1 MSSNNQQPEQ
11 MATAP
16 LSPKKETARESTPQN
31 DKGNK
36 SNEKNNKLHDN
47 NLRGKYTVEK
57 EDDFGQ
63 QQQVSGA
70 FGDSSN
76 VDEQTILLIMQQ

>member
-1 MSSNNQQPEQ
+1 MSSSNQQPEQ

-16 LSPKKETARESTPQN
+16 LSPKKETASESTPQN

-57 EDDFGQ
+57 EDDYGQ

>member
-1 MSSNNQQPEQ
+1 MSVNINQQPDNINP
-11 MATAP
+11 T
-16 LSPKKETARESTPQN
+16 LSPKKAQDGGGEDT
-31 DKGNK
+31 GK
-36 SNEKNNKLHDN
+36 SKHDN

-76 VDEQTILLIMQQ
+76 ADEQTILLIMQ

>member
-1 MSSNNQQPEQ
+1 MSSNIIQQQ
-11 MATAP
+11 DNNSTH
-16 LSPKKETARESTPQN
+16 SPKKGQDTADDSAV
-31 DKGNK
+31 KGK
-36 SNEKNNKLHDN
+36 HDN

-76 VDEQTILLIMQQ
+76 VDEQTVLLIMQQQ

>member
-1 MSSNNQQPEQ
+1 MN
-11 MATAP
+11 
-16 LSPKKETARESTPQN
+16 KEDEISL
-31 DKGNK
+31 KG
-36 SNEKNNKLHDN
+36 SMLAGHDD

-57 EDDFGQ
+57 EDDRGH

-76 VDEQTILLIMQQ
+76 VDEETIRKILQQ

>member
-1 MSSNNQQPEQ
+1 MSSSNQQPEQ

-16 LSPKKETARESTPQN
+16 LSPKKETASESTPQI